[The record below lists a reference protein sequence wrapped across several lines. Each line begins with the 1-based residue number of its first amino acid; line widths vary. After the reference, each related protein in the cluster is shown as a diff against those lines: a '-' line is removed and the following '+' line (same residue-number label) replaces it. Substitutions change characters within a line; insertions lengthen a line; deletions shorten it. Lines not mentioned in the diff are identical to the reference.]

1 VPLLA
6 DLFGRKWN
14 TIINYSILIFVT
26 IWLIFSHRLID
37 IYIFIFIAGATWA
50 GRIIVGLNWLVEF
63 QPLKNKQLVVF
74 IKMCSVSF
82 TIIIFT
88 FLFQFVTKNWRTIA
102 WIFVTLCTTGTIY
115 AIIFVPESA

>member
-1 VPLLA
+1 MPLLA

-26 IWLIFSHRLID
+26 IWLIFSHKLIE

-63 QPLKNKQLVVF
+63 
-74 IKMCSVSF
+74 
-82 TIIIFT
+82 
-88 FLFQFVTKNWRTIA
+88 
-102 WIFVTLCTTGTIY
+102 
-115 AIIFVPESA
+115 